1 MNVKKTK
8 TMVIRRNINE
18 ECKVSI
24 KVEGKEL
31 EQVKSYTYLGQQ
43 ITEDGRSDT
52 EFRKRIEIARQSF
65 INMKSVLTSRK
76 LKIDA
81 TFCPRFSMHLK
92 HGQ

>member
-1 MNVKKTK
+1 MAESEEELQRIVDAVREASLERGLRMNVKKTK

-52 EFRKRIEIARQSF
+52 EIRKTIEIAR
-65 INMKSVLTSRK
+65 
-76 LKIDA
+76 
-81 TFCPRFSMHLK
+81 
-92 HGQ
+92 